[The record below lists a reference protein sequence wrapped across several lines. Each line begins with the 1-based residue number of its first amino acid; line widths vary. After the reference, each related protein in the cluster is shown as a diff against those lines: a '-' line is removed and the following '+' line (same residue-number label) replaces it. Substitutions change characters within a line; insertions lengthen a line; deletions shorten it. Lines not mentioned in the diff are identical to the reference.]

1 MSGYQSIHAGV
12 RLALGFT
19 TAVLVLVAQVQAD
32 TGAATTVRDVV
43 EKVRSTVVSEQATTT
58 PEALDKKLRDIIS
71 PVFDFKTMA
80 RSSLAQHWKS
90 ASPAEQEEFVA
101 LFSDLLAHT
110 YLKRI
115 RENAA
120 DSEIAIVGERKQTD
134 DKFLVQTKVSYEKD
148 QTAAIDYRLRRKDGS
163 WLVYDVIIENIGLVS
178 NYRQEFDGIV
188 KKDNVSGLIAK
199 LREKKAGE
207 S

>member
-1 MSGYQSIHAGV
+1 MDMNKRQILFCLILVFVPLFGV
-12 RLALGFT
+12 
-19 TAVLVLVAQVQAD
+19 VAEDSASETVSSVVGQV
-32 TGAATTVRDVV
+32 R
-43 EKVRSTVVSEQATTT
+43 KVIVAEQKTLS
-58 PEALDKKLRDIIS
+58 PKELDKKLYGIIA

-80 RSSLAQHWKS
+80 RSSLAKHWKS
-90 ASPAEQEEFVA
+90 TTASEQQEYVN
-101 LFSDLLAHT
+101 LFSELLAQT

-120 DSEIAIVGERKQTD
+120 ESGINVVGEKSRGK
-134 DKFLVQTKVSYEKD
+134 DKAIVQTKVTYDKD
-148 QTAAIDYRLRRKDGS
+148 QTVTIDYRLRQKDGL

-188 KKDNVSGLIAK
+188 KKEKVSGLIKK
-199 LREKKAGE
+199 LREKK